1 MLVGWIMKGK
11 TRFLALSGALL
22 TIFVVVVQWTQVM
35 YQYTVN
41 ENVMVR
47 QLLIGNVQGNQP
59 NQQSP
64 EIDRSKFGKDLLF
77 HRNGG
82 EEVHHISFLKVHKA
96 ASGTMTSI
104 LFRYGVPRNLT
115 FVLPKFI
122 NSISPTETINE
133 KNIYPKPKGK
143 HFDIMTSHVIYNKE
157 AFRTYMQNDTV
168 YIGILR
174 EPYLQFKSSMNYM
187 QPKYIYNLSE
197 TNPIQIYLKN
207 PEKFELE
214 NVKDPVNSWVNNRQ
228 AVEFGIPSR
237 VILEKKHNDI
247 DAYVKHLDRDFDLVI
262 IAEYFDESVVLMK
275 RMLNWKMQDILYRR
289 LHIRG
294 WDQKV
299 TLPRPYDRRL
309 YRKWAAV
316 DYALYDFFFTRL
328 WDQAKLSGPGFFD
341 EVLKFKQV
349 REEVED
355 FCKPKP
361 NATDIYEIEASI
373 WNEQFNVTSKMCEFI
388 FYEEEDWVRII
399 AFQEYGITPKP
410 NKDIK

>member
-1 MLVGWIMKGK
+1 MNMKIPCKLYACRMRCK
-11 TRFLALSGALL
+11 TRLLAISVVLL
-22 TIFVVVVQWTQVM
+22 TMVVLAFHWGEVI
-35 YQYTVN
+35 YQYTDISN
-41 ENVMVR
+41 DQARQNV
-47 QLLIGNVQGNQP
+47 L
-59 NQQSP
+59 NQQRKESD
-64 EIDRSKFGKDLLF
+64 ICTDLQMKLF

-82 EEVHHISFLKVHKA
+82 QEVHHIAFLKVHKA

-122 NSISPTETINE
+122 NSISAVETIHE
-133 KNIYPKPKGK
+133 KYIHPRPKGRK
-143 HFDIMTSHVIYNKE
+143 FDVMTSHVIYNRE
-157 AFRTYMQNDTV
+157 AFRTFMQNDTV

-207 PEKFELE
+207 PEKYELE
-214 NVKDPVNSWVNNRQ
+214 NVKDPINSWVNNRQ

-237 VILEKKHNDI
+237 VILEKNQSDI
-247 DAYVKHLDRDFDLVI
+247 DAHVKQLDKDFDLVI
-262 IAEYFDESVVLMK
+262 IAEYFDESIVLMR
-275 RMLNWKMQDILYRR
+275 RMLNWKMQDILYRS

-294 WDQKV
+294 WDRKV
-299 TLPRPYDRRL
+299 TLPQPHDRRL
-309 YRKWAAV
+309 YRKWASV

-328 WDQAKLSGPGFFD
+328 WNQAKSSGPGFFD
-341 EVLKFKQV
+341 EVLRFKQV

-361 NATDIYEIEASI
+361 NSTDIYEIEGSI
-373 WNEQFNVTSKMCEFI
+373 WNEQFNITSKMCDFM
-388 FYEEEDWVRII
+388 FYEEEDWVKII
-399 AFQEYGITPKP
+399 AFQQYGITPASSS
-410 NKDIK
+410 